1 MAGKGI
7 IDTLFVFRLLRKL
20 TMKYEKW
27 DAYKSGV
34 IDKKGNILL
43 KKKERDKKQKDSF
56 NMLDRLAWNLKRLLG
71 KVPGGKSQVASYI
84 AALALIKEYTIK
96 EKGEATSEYL
106 SERLEEHGLVSKRDY
121 DLSNAEGY
129 WNAMLDAMEESMTS
143 GASFGGPLSGANT
156 NAAVNAGGL
165 AGMDSLL
172 DGGTKKP
179 KKKKKKKDSL
189 EKILDQL

>member
-27 DAYKSGV
+27 DAFKSGV
-34 IDKKGNILL
+34 IDKNGNIIV

-56 NMLDRLAWNLKRLLG
+56 NMLDRLAWNLKRLIG
-71 KVPGGKSQVASYI
+71 KVPGGKSQVASYV
-84 AALALIKEYTIK
+84 AALALIKEYTIR

-129 WNAMLDAMEESMTS
+129 WNAMLDAMEEGTVS
-143 GASFGGPLSGANT
+143 GASFGGPLSGAGT
-156 NAAVNAGGL
+156 NAVVNAGGL

-172 DGGTKKP
+172 GGGTKDP
-179 KKKKKKKDSL
+179 KKRKKKDSL

>member
-27 DAYKSGV
+27 DAFKSGV
-34 IDKKGNILL
+34 IDKNGNILV

-56 NMLDRLAWNLKRLLG
+56 NMLDRLAWNLKRLIG
-71 KVPGGKSQVASYI
+71 KVPGGKSQVASYV
-84 AALALIKEYTIK
+84 AALALIKEYTIR

-106 SERLEEHGLVSKRDY
+106 SERLEEHGLVNKRDY

-129 WNAMLDAMEESMTS
+129 WNAMLDAMEEGTVS
-143 GASFGGPLSGANT
+143 GASFGGPLSGAGT
-156 NAAVNAGGL
+156 NAVVNAGGL

-172 DGGTKKP
+172 GGGTKDP
-179 KKKKKKKDSL
+179 KKKKKKDSL

>member
-27 DAYKSGV
+27 DAFKSGV
-34 IDKKGNILL
+34 IDKNGNIIV

-56 NMLDRLAWNLKRLLG
+56 NMLDRLAWNLKRLIG
-71 KVPGGKSQVASYI
+71 KVPGGKSQVASYV
-84 AALALIKEYTIK
+84 AALALIKEYTIR

-129 WNAMLDAMEESMTS
+129 WNAMLDAMEEGTVS
-143 GASFGGPLSGANT
+143 GASFGGPLSGAGS

-172 DGGTKKP
+172 GGGTKDP
-179 KKKKKKKDSL
+179 KKKKKKDSL

>member
-7 IDTLFVFRLLRKL
+7 IDTLFVFRLLGKL

-27 DAYKSGV
+27 DAFKSGV

-56 NMLDRLAWNLKRLLG
+56 NMLDRLAWNLKRLIG

-172 DGGTKKP
+172 DGGTKDP

>member
-27 DAYKSGV
+27 DAFKSGV
-34 IDKKGNILL
+34 IDKNGNILV

-56 NMLDRLAWNLKRLLG
+56 NMLDRLAWNLKRLIG
-71 KVPGGKSQVASYI
+71 KVPGGKSQVASYV
-84 AALALIKEYTIK
+84 AALALIKEYTIR

-129 WNAMLDAMEESMTS
+129 WNAMLDAMEEGTVS
-143 GASFGGPLSGANT
+143 GASFGGPLSGAGT
-156 NAAVNAGGL
+156 NAVVNAGGL

-172 DGGTKKP
+172 GGGTKDP
-179 KKKKKKKDSL
+179 KKKKKKDSL

>member
-34 IDKKGNILL
+34 IDNKGNILL

-84 AALALIKEYTIK
+84 AALALIKEYTITHK
-96 EKGEATSEYL
+96 NEATSEYL
-106 SERLEEHGLVSKRDY
+106 AERLEEHGLAKKQDY
-121 DLSNAEGY
+121 DLSNSEGY

-143 GASFGGPLSGANT
+143 GASFGGPLSGAGS

-179 KKKKKKKDSL
+179 KKKKKDSL

>member
-27 DAYKSGV
+27 DAFKSGV
-34 IDKKGNILL
+34 IDKNGNILV

-56 NMLDRLAWNLKRLLG
+56 NMLDRLAWNLKRLIG
-71 KVPGGKSQVASYI
+71 KVPGGKSQVASYV
-84 AALALIKEYTIK
+84 AALALIKEYTIR

-121 DLSNAEGY
+121 DLSNVEGY
-129 WNAMLDAMEESMTS
+129 WNAMLDAMEEGTVS
-143 GASFGGPLSGANT
+143 GASFGGPLSGAGT
-156 NAAVNAGGL
+156 NAVVNAGGL

-172 DGGTKKP
+172 GGGTKDP
-179 KKKKKKKDSL
+179 KKKKKKDSL

>member
-27 DAYKSGV
+27 DAFKSGV
-34 IDKKGNILL
+34 IDKNGNIIV

-56 NMLDRLAWNLKRLLG
+56 NMLDRLAWNLKRLIG
-71 KVPGGKSQVASYI
+71 KVPGGKSQVASYV
-84 AALALIKEYTIK
+84 AALALIKEYTIR

-129 WNAMLDAMEESMTS
+129 WNAMLDAMEEGTVS
-143 GASFGGPLSGANT
+143 GASFGGPLSGAGT
-156 NAAVNAGGL
+156 NAVVNAGGL

-172 DGGTKKP
+172 GGGTKDP
-179 KKKKKKKDSL
+179 KKKKKKDSL

>member
-1 MAGKGI
+1 MAGKSI
-7 IDTLFVFRLLRKL
+7 VDTLFVFRLLRKL
-20 TMKYEKW
+20 TMRYNKW
-27 DAYKSGV
+27 DAYKAGV
-34 IDKKGNILL
+34 IDDKGNILV

-56 NMLDRLAWNLKRLLG
+56 NMLDRLSWNLKRLLG
-71 KVPGGKSQVASYI
+71 KVPGGKSQLASYI
-84 AALALIKEYTIK
+84 AALALIKEYVVVN
-96 EKGEATSEYL
+96 KGEATSEYL
-106 SERLEEHGLVSKRDY
+106 AERLEEHGLVNKKDY

-172 DGGTKKP
+172 DGGTKK
-179 KKKKKKKDSL
+179 KKKKDSL